1 MPPKTAEFHS
11 AAAKEA
17 EAAFSWYAERNLL
30 AARAFT
36 QELNHSVE
44 MVLEG
49 PERWPRFGPAA
60 RRYVMPR
67 FPFSL
72 IYRLRE
78 QGVEIVAIAHHKRK
92 PGYWHSR

>member
-1 MPPKTAEFHS
+1 MPQRTVEFHS
-11 AAAKEA
+11 AAIREA
-17 EAAFSWYAERNLL
+17 DAAVSWYAQRSLL

-36 QELNHSVE
+36 LELDHSVK
-44 MVLEG
+44 MVQEA
-49 PERWPRFGPAA
+49 PERWPQFGLRA

-72 IYRLRE
+72 IYRLKGH
-78 QGVEIVAIAHHKRK
+78 GVEIIAIAHHKRK

>member
-1 MPPKTAEFHS
+1 MPQRTVKFHS
-11 AAAKEA
+11 AVINEA
-17 EAAFSWYAERNLL
+17 DAAFGWYAQRSLL

-44 MVLEG
+44 IVQED
-49 PERWPRFGPAA
+49 PDRWPRFGTRA

-72 IYRLRE
+72 IYRLKGQE
-78 QGVEIVAIAHHKRK
+78 VEIIAIAHHKRK

>member
-1 MPPKTAEFHS
+1 MPPRIVEFHS
-11 AAAKEA
+11 AAVKEA
-17 EAAFSWYAERNLL
+17 DAAFSWYAERNLL

-44 MVLEG
+44 MIREA
-49 PERWPRFGPAA
+49 PERWPQFGSTA
-60 RRYVMPR
+60 RRYVMPL

-72 IYRLRE
+72 VYRLKG
-78 QGVEIVAIAHHKRK
+78 QGVEIIAIAHHKRK